1 MLFVINK
8 NIKLTNSII
17 LVKKDVSDILNGVA
31 LAFKLKKDE
40 KQMQSAKQT
49 IRENFNSEKI
59 VGEYINLYEKYME
72 E

>member
-1 MLFVINK
+1 M
-8 NIKLTNSII
+8 NSII
-17 LVKKDVSDILNGVA
+17 LVKKDVSDILNGIA

-59 VGEYINLYEKYME
+59 VCEYINLYEKYME